1 MFVAAYNGAHIWGG
15 AERGV
20 SLILAGLRGRGHR
33 VLLFCNDADVARRA
47 EEIGVPTEMAPLG
60 GDIAVHDAIRFA
72 RTLRRDAPDVLLVGM
87 FKKVWLCA
95 LAARLARV
103 PRVVVRIG
111 LETDVPRN
119 LKYRLVLSHWVDA
132 IVLKADD
139 VRERYRAALP
149 GLPEDR
155 LVTVHGAVR
164 PPPTRAAPGGLRAEI
179 GIPVH
184 APVIGSVGRLA
195 RQKRFDR
202 LIGALARLPGDVH
215 GVLAGD
221 GEERAELEAL
231 AAEAGVASRLHFL
244 GNRDDIGDVLGAID
258 LFVVSSDR
266 EMLSFAMLEA
276 LAAGVPVVSTPVS
289 GATEALEADA
299 GGIPPGE
306 IVDFSEDALA
316 GALERLIGDPD
327 RRAAMGRA
335 AAARARERFDFDT
348 MIDRWEA
355 VLAGGGAP

>member
-33 VLLFCNDADVARRA
+33 VLLFCNDADVAARA
-47 EEIGVPTEMAPLG
+47 EEMGVPTEMAPLG

-72 RTLRRDAPDVLLVGM
+72 RTLHRDAPDVLLVGM

-119 LKYRLVLSHWVDA
+119 LKYRLVLSRWVDA

-164 PPPTRAAPGGLRAEI
+164 TPPTRAAPEAVRAEI
-179 GIPVH
+179 GIPED
-184 APVIGSVGRLA
+184 APVLGSVGRLA

-202 LIGALARLPGDVH
+202 LIRALARLPDDVH

-231 AAEAGVASRLHFL
+231 AREVGVTSRLHFL
-244 GNRDDIGDVLGAID
+244 GNRDDIGDVLASLD

-289 GATEALEADA
+289 GATEALEMDT

-348 MIDRWEA
+348 MIGRWEA

>member
-1 MFVAAYNGAHIWGG
+1 MFIAAYNGAHVWGG

-20 SLILAGLRGRGHR
+20 SLILAGLRDRGHR

-47 EEIGVPTEMAPLG
+47 EEMGVPTEMAPLG
-60 GDIAVHDAIRFA
+60 GDLSVHDAVRFA
-72 RTLRRDAPDVLLVGM
+72 ATLRRHRPDVLVAAT
-87 FKKVWLCA
+87 FRKVWLCV

-103 PRVVVRIG
+103 PRVIVRIG
-111 LETDVPRN
+111 LETDTPRN
-119 LKYRLVLSHWVDA
+119 LKYRLVLTRWVDA

-164 PPPTRAAPGGLRAEI
+164 PLPKRAAPGVVRAEL
-179 GIPVH
+179 GIPAE
-184 APVIGSVGRLA
+184 APVVGSVGRLA

-202 LIGALARLPGDVH
+202 FIRALARLPDEVH
-215 GVLAGD
+215 GVLAGE

-231 AAEAGVASRLHFL
+231 AGEIGLSSRLHFL
-244 GNRDDIGDVLGAID
+244 GDRNDVGDVLAALD
-258 LFVVSSDR
+258 VFVVSSDR

-276 LAAGVPVVSTPVS
+276 LAAGLPVVSTPVS
-289 GATEALEADA
+289 GAAEALEADA

-306 IVDFSEDALA
+306 IVDFSEDAIA
-316 GALERLIGDPD
+316 GALERLIGDPG
-327 RRAAMGRA
+327 RREAMGRA
-335 AAARARERFDFDT
+335 AAARARGRFDFDT

-355 VLAGGGAP
+355 VLAARGTP